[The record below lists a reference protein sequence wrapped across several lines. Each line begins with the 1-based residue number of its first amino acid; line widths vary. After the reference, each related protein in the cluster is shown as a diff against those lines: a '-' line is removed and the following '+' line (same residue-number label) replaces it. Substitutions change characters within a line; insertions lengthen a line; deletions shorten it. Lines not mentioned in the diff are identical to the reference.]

1 MRSVFRGTRMDPGGA
16 ISVLT
21 DAPAPEA
28 HVTITIC
35 APAKVRPADT
45 AVDGN
50 LVAPEPG
57 SHKTHRWR
65 EMDSNFQYAGTIKLI
80 VAPLRSPRALHR
92 VRKWA
97 GWTIRR
103 RAVESL
109 VVSDNGR
116 YR

>member
-1 MRSVFRGTRMDPGGA
+1 MDPGGA

-65 EMDSNFQYAGTIKLI
+65 KPDSNSQS
-80 VAPLRSPRALHR
+80 R
-92 VRKWA
+92 
-97 GWTIRR
+97 
-103 RAVESL
+103 
-109 VVSDNGR
+109 
-116 YR
+116 

>member
-65 EMDSNFQYAGTIKLI
+65 EMDSNHRSLARNSRFLLRKALRLGDRRATVVVKRAWSLR
-80 VAPLRSPRALHR
+80 RSP
-92 VRKWA
+92 WQ
-97 GWTIRR
+97 G
-103 RAVESL
+103 
-109 VVSDNGR
+109 
-116 YR
+116 

>member
-57 SHKTHRWR
+57 SHKTLRWR
-65 EMDSNFQYAGTIKLI
+65 KPDSNSWSRFEKSRPYKTRYTESESFGRREQHHSGGTK
-80 VAPLRSPRALHR
+80 S
-92 VRKWA
+92 
-97 GWTIRR
+97 
-103 RAVESL
+103 
-109 VVSDNGR
+109 
-116 YR
+116 